1 MNTDLT
7 VGKPWKVLLKY
18 ILPLFGSAV
27 FQQLYTLADT
37 VIAGKFAGQTALT
50 AIGASNAIVNILMAV
65 ALGANAGCAVLAS
78 RYFGAK
84 ENAKVKS
91 VVYTALIAFSLLSV
105 VLLAAGVL
113 SCRPLLS
120 VLKTPEWA
128 MEESVTY
135 LNIYYFGL
143 PFLILYNLG
152 TGVFSALGDSRT
164 PFLFLVFSSVS
175 NILLDYIMVRPWGV
189 AGVAWATF
197 IAQGAACLLT
207 LVFVFRR
214 IAKLEAQTKSSI
226 FSTQLLKYLILLAI
240 PVALQNSFVSVGN
253 LVIQI
258 KINEFANV
266 QGEGITSGFTAGF
279 KLLAFCTTCFCTC
292 ANGLTNYVSQN
303 FGAHRFRR
311 IKEGFRSALV
321 ISTLLTAVFFLL
333 CFLFARPLVELFMP
347 SDEDTVLALAT
358 GTEYVRIVAPFYF
371 IVNVKVIADGT
382 VRGCNGNVG
391 FMVSTFI
398 DLILRVAFV
407 FILTPFWGFSGV
419 AWSWCVGWTLGTA
432 VALTFYFTLRCL
444 KKSNMRRYDEEG
456 NLILTE
462 KN

>member
-7 VGKPWKVLLKY
+7 IGKPWKVLLKY

-143 PFLILYNLG
+143 PKILAR
-152 TGVFSALGDSRT
+152 TDSGGSKRG
-164 PFLFLVFSSVS
+164 SVP
-175 NILLDYIMVRPWGV
+175 R
-189 AGVAWATF
+189 
-197 IAQGAACLLT
+197 
-207 LVFVFRR
+207 
-214 IAKLEAQTKSSI
+214 
-226 FSTQLLKYLILLAI
+226 
-240 PVALQNSFVSVGN
+240 
-253 LVIQI
+253 
-258 KINEFANV
+258 
-266 QGEGITSGFTAGF
+266 
-279 KLLAFCTTCFCTC
+279 
-292 ANGLTNYVSQN
+292 
-303 FGAHRFRR
+303 
-311 IKEGFRSALV
+311 
-321 ISTLLTAVFFLL
+321 
-333 CFLFARPLVELFMP
+333 
-347 SDEDTVLALAT
+347 
-358 GTEYVRIVAPFYF
+358 
-371 IVNVKVIADGT
+371 
-382 VRGCNGNVG
+382 
-391 FMVSTFI
+391 
-398 DLILRVAFV
+398 
-407 FILTPFWGFSGV
+407 
-419 AWSWCVGWTLGTA
+419 
-432 VALTFYFTLRCL
+432 
-444 KKSNMRRYDEEG
+444 
-456 NLILTE
+456 
-462 KN
+462 